1 MTHWMCTVCGFLVS
15 VEDAPCDCPHCK
27 QACTFND
34 VTCKRAECGGEDN
47 VDPLLVG
54 ATLRAI
60 GDHSRKKKAPSPA
73 IEAESPEKPDVP
85 FIFNGLSDEQREKV
99 FAIGESETIPS
110 DTNIFSQG
118 DEANKLYI
126 VERGRVA
133 IKALLKEGK
142 WAPVCAVS
150 RGDVFGWSCLVPP
163 YRLTASATSI
173 EETVVTSF
181 HAERLRELF
190 TQEPGAG
197 YHMMQNV
204 AELITSRLK
213 NIRLELLGIVFM

>member
-1 MTHWMCTVCGFLVS
+1 MAHWMCTVCGFLAS
-15 VEDAPCDCPHCK
+15 VEEAPCDCPNCK

-34 VTCKRAECGGEDN
+34 VTCQRAECGGEDN

-60 GDHSRKKKAPSPA
+60 GDHSRKKMAAKAP
-73 IEAESPEKPDVP
+73 IEAEVSEKRDVP
-85 FIFNGLSDEQREKV
+85 FIFNKISDEQQEKV
-99 FAIGESETIPS
+99 LALGETETIPS

-118 DEANKLYI
+118 DEAVKLYI

-133 IKALLKEGK
+133 IKAQLKEGK

-163 YRLTASATSI
+163 YRLTASATRI

-181 HAERLRELF
+181 QAERLRELF
-190 TQEPGAG
+190 TQEPGVG
-197 YHMMQNV
+197 YHMMQTV
-204 AELITSRLK
+204 AALITSRLK